1 MLLNHG
7 VGEDSWE
14 SLDCKEIQPVYP
26 KGNQSWI
33 FIGWTD
39 AEPKTQ
45 YFGHLMWRTDSLEK
59 TLMLRKIK
67 GGRRRRWQR
76 MRWLDG
82 VTDSM
87 DMSLSKLWE
96 LVMDRETW
104 CAAVHRVTKSQTQW
118 RDWTELRGPLLFK
131 SLLYATLLLLHEKPT
146 LLPVFTNWKK
156 SKEEFCSYK
165 KIKAKIKI
173 SICFAS
179 RCYKLVHV
187 PSSKSGISMLLPQEL
202 HATQQLRIQP
212 VLYLDL
218 SCASIRKMCP

>member
-1 MLLNHG
+1 MDVR
-7 VGEDSWE
+7 VGFWAPKNWCFWTVVLEKTLE
-14 SLDCKEIQPVYP
+14 SPLDYKIKAVNP

-104 CAAVHRVTKSQTQW
+104 CAAVHGVTNSQT
-118 RDWTELRGPLLFK
+118 RLSDWTGLNIPLYQLFMITK
-131 SLLYATLLLLHEKPT
+131 LCVMRASTCLFL
-146 LLPVFTNWKK
+146 
-156 SKEEFCSYK
+156 
-165 KIKAKIKI
+165 I
-173 SICFAS
+173 FAS
-179 RCYKLVHV
+179 LIALRRRNTHCGQCLEK
-187 PSSKSGISMLLPQEL
+187 EL
-202 HATQQLRIQP
+202 DEWMDGWMDR
-212 VLYLDL
+212 
-218 SCASIRKMCP
+218 